1 MDFNLITMFLQLI
14 IGLIVVLGLMM
25 ITLRVSNKGITN
37 FTTKKYIRV
46 IDKVQLSKDS
56 YIVVAKIGDKGI
68 IFVTSGNNTE
78 KLQELSFEE
87 IEKIEKEKRESL
99 DNMTH
104 AFDKY
109 IEKVKTIDKAK
120 IIENIK
126 TIDKAKVKS
135 KISTLVKKKSK
146 EEKYEK

>member
-1 MDFNLITMFLQLI
+1 MEFIKMFLQLI
-14 IGLIVVLGLMM
+14 IGLIVVLGLMI
-25 ITLRVSNKGITN
+25 ITVRVSNKGIKNITN
-37 FTTKKYIRV
+37 KRYIKV
-46 IDKVQLSKDS
+46 IDKVQLAKDS
-56 YIVVAKIGDKGI
+56 YIVVAKIGDKGV

-78 KLQELSFEE
+78 KLQELSYEE

-99 DNMTH
+99 ESMTH

-109 IEKVKTIDKAK
+109 LEKVKTIDKAK

-135 KISTLVKKKSK
+135 KIKVLVKKKSK